1 MTTTAQNTTKSPANF
16 LAFFNK
22 ANNNRG
28 SKERSGEEEE
38 EGFERNFK
46 RVKNWK
52 RVCLNNVVRAEE
64 EFKEVEEEREVRVD
78 SRIESRSWR
87 AVKEVWIRSN
97 AASKAGITG
106 GCGIGVEGRVVAEV
120 EVRWRRFEE
129 VKGIGEGAMNPGG

>member
-1 MTTTAQNTTKSPANF
+1 M
-16 LAFFNK
+16 
-22 ANNNRG
+22 
-28 SKERSGEEEE
+28 
-38 EGFERNFK
+38 
-46 RVKNWK
+46 
-52 RVCLNNVVRAEE
+52 
-64 EFKEVEEEREVRVD
+64 D